1 MFPNQ
6 NVYSITDNNSDESE
20 SESSSSGE
28 PSGED
33 ESQMDFSSQDVS
45 Q

>member
-6 NVYSITDNNSDESE
+6 NVHSITDNNSDDSE
-20 SESSSSGE
+20 SESSGE